1 MKLTMASTIAP
12 RPGPPNEQTSARVLH
27 PIYQALDTHN
37 YTKTLKLTSAAP
49 QNEWDIV
56 RALRVHALGRSG
68 KRREALVLLWEV
80 IVKNVVLPG
89 SADDGIVKGPED
101 VWSELYEKI
110 ASISDANDLVND
122 ASNNTGLKIQQL
134 DAVQRLDTYAFAP
147 VVKASS
153 TAEIAPKAPAKAP
166 ADSSGK
172 STSAKSKGKVSK
184 SKGGN
189 TSKGKAT
196 SKNIFFPPVTDE
208 TVLNTLA
215 VTLRIEGMLDTLSEM
230 FFQAME
236 CGTDEHVLEEAVCV
250 HFQASCDCIELKI
263 TGDEI
268 KATDEDVMWKLQSHL
283 PKLQTLLNLTKYY
296 ERMQSSS
303 LQLAKISSESLH
315 FQWTAVSSLWYS
327 EGLQQLVTI
336 LETFHSVLGSMDDSN
351 EEVKRIRESVTNMV
365 GIQEVDELFFKCQKM
380 KQKLA
385 LLPRLAESLSTR
397 MVSNPGGNV
406 SENDWDVYL
415 ETLLVQGKKDEALK
429 VLETV
434 ECTPMLMDGADKS
447 LTGVL
452 PLIDDENT
460 IETHVGSILPYTQ
473 RKKLERIASLSL
485 EMSRHE
491 QAEVCYRE
499 LLGCFPDQWTY
510 WLGLVDAC
518 IAGEQDFEEG
528 WNKCR
533 SYAEEVIAKDTQKHS
548 LRGPHLFLVQLAS
561 LNVKRTNVTGEE
573 MKQTLASLREAI
585 CNYGEKFAPLA
596 SCCFA
601 DIRPY
606 LCTLSKTSRS
616 EEFDNPIPNDVKFLL
631 EWAKAMWRDN
641 AQAADDSSQS
651 EVELSHDE
659 VRNRRAKL
667 RAFIFAI
674 QFVYSLAVEF
684 EVSTLQLLEEYA
696 PENNQ
701 IALEWR
707 SSLTY
712 LPGVA
717 PKDGGQK
724 EVLPGDELVLLLTQ
738 KLQKTASTEVSDS
751 LATPLLEAAALLEE
765 AMDYSPYNPHL
776 KIAAVGVY
784 LQLGASH
791 RALSIYQGM
800 GVKQIQIDSCSYLIL
815 PSLVNGGLYTSAARL
830 SSSILRLHSSTSKDI
845 KDFASKALQNGN
857 LFKAREMST
866 FQRVKMR
873 PSSQL
878 LYSKGVV
885 MDCASLL
892 NPNDLEEIS
901 SDEQISS
908 VKLGTEKGLCGNVDD
923 ITRSEQIAADSS
935 SFFNAPF
942 IIHEAANAASVDACV
957 YSDNRDMDI
966 NYFEILHRRQHLT
979 QSEMF
984 TNSIHKG
991 HTQGLLVR
999 AVMAVEAAKA
1009 PKKGK
1014 VPKAT
1019 EEIVYRCRSL
1029 TRALARA
1036 RHFLQGSDDADSIDR
1051 SLFQVFSSLC
1061 DVIGV
1066 VILGDAGEESDTL
1079 VNRENAAVR
1088 LLEAAILHVKKAQA
1102 MVNSSEDS
1110 RGALVCKLLPTCI
1123 VPIYTMIETTA
1134 RLFSL
1139 FGWGKRKRLTK
1150 AAAGALANLTV
1161 SCRSLISDLLEAMK
1175 NYRCFEYDVSHETLL
1190 VGEDGIKRVV
1200 HEVTQ
1205 SRKMT
1210 RDRVDPYFDQMMID
1224 LTSYEADD

>member
-1 MKLTMASTIAP
+1 
-12 RPGPPNEQTSARVLH
+12 
-27 PIYQALDTHN
+27 
-37 YTKTLKLTSAAP
+37 
-49 QNEWDIV
+49 V

-80 IVKNVVLPG
+80 VVKNVVLPG
-89 SADDGIVKGPED
+89 SEDDGLIKKSEE
-101 VWSELYEKI
+101 VWSELFEKI
-110 ASISDANDLVND
+110 ASISDANDLLND
-122 ASNNTGLKIQQL
+122 SSNNIGLHIQPL
-134 DAVQRLDTYAFAP
+134 DAVQRLDTHAFAP
-147 VVKASS
+147 VVIASPNAES
-153 TAEIAPKAPAKAP
+153 TAKAAATP
-166 ADSSGK
+166 SGK
-172 STSAKSKGKVSK
+172 STSAKSKGKASK
-184 SKGGN
+184 SKGST

-196 SKNIFFPPVTDE
+196 SKNVFFPPVTDE

-215 VTLRIEGMLDTLSEM
+215 VTLRLEGMLDTVSEM

-236 CGTDEHVLEEAVCV
+236 SGSDEHVLEEAVCV
-250 HFQASCDCIELKI
+250 HFQAACDCTELKI

-268 KATDEDVMWKLQSHL
+268 NASDEDALWKLQSHL
-283 PKLQTLLNLTKYY
+283 PKLQTILNLTKYY

-327 EGLQQLVTI
+327 EGLQQLVAI
-336 LETFHSVLGSMDDSN
+336 LEMFHTVLGSMDGSN
-351 EEVKRIRESVTNMV
+351 EEVKHIKESVTNMV
-365 GIQEVDELFFKCQKM
+365 GIQEVNELSSKCQKM

-397 MVSNPGGNV
+397 MVSKPDGNV

-429 VLETV
+429 VLEAI
-434 ECTPMLMDGADKS
+434 ECTPMRMDGADKS

-485 EMSRHE
+485 ELSRYE
-491 QAEVCYRE
+491 QAEECYRE

-518 IAGEQDFEEG
+518 ITQEQGIEEG

-533 SYAEEVIAKDTQKHS
+533 SYAEEVIANDTQKHS
-548 LRGPHLFLVQLAS
+548 LRGPHLFLVELAS
-561 LNVKRTNVTGEE
+561 LKVKRSNGPSEEIEKNLAYLRGE
-573 MKQTLASLREAI
+573 I
-585 CNYGEKFAPLA
+585 CKYSEKFAPLA

-606 LCTLSKTSRS
+606 LCILSKASCPEGAGS
-616 EEFDNPIPNDVKFLL
+616 PISNDLKLLL
-631 EWAKAMWRDN
+631 EWAKVMWSDN
-641 AQAADDSSQS
+641 SQAVDNSSQS

-659 VRNRRAKL
+659 ARERRAKL
-667 RAFIFAI
+667 RAYIFAI
-674 QFVYSLAVEF
+674 QFVYCLAAEC
-684 EVSTLQLLEEYA
+684 EQLTLQLLEEYA
-696 PENNQ
+696 PANKE

-724 EVLPGDELVLLLTQ
+724 EVLPGDELVLLMSQ
-738 KLQKTASTEVSDS
+738 NLQKTASTKASDS
-751 LATPLLEAAALLEE
+751 SAMPLLEAAALLEE
-765 AMDYSPYNPHL
+765 AMDHSPYNPHL
-776 KIAAVGVY
+776 KIASMGVY

-791 RALSIYQGM
+791 RALSIYQEM
-800 GVKQIQIDSCSYLIL
+800 GVKQIQMDSCAYLIL
-815 PSLVNGGLYTSAARL
+815 PSLITGGLYTSAVRL

-845 KDFASKALQNGN
+845 KDFASKALQNGY

-866 FQRVKMR
+866 FQRAKMR
-873 PSSQL
+873 PSLQL

-892 NPNDLEEIS
+892 NANDFEEIS
-901 SDEQISS
+901 SGEQISS
-908 VKLGTEKGLCGNVDD
+908 VKLGTEKGLCGGDED
-923 ITRSEQIAADSS
+923 IVRSEQIAIDSS
-935 SFFNAPF
+935 SYFNAPCV
-942 IIHEAANAASVDACV
+942 IHEAANATSDDVCV

-966 NYFEILHRRQHLT
+966 NYFEILHRKQHLT
-979 QSEMF
+979 QTEMV
-984 TNSIHKG
+984 TDSLLKG
-991 HTQGLLVR
+991 HTHGLLVR
-999 AVMAVEAAKA
+999 AVIAVEAAKA

-1014 VPKAT
+1014 APKST
-1019 EEIVYRCRSL
+1019 EEIAYRCQSL
-1029 TRALARA
+1029 TRALAKA
-1036 RHFLQGSDDADSIDR
+1036 THCSLGSLDADSIDESMR
-1051 SLFQVFSSLC
+1051 KVFSSLC

-1066 VILGDAGEESDTL
+1066 VIIGDAGTESDTL
-1079 VNRENAAVR
+1079 LGRENAAVR
-1088 LLEAAILHVKKAQA
+1088 LLEAAVLSVNKAQTSF
-1102 MVNSSEDS
+1102 NSGGDA
-1110 RGALVCKLLPTCI
+1110 RGALVCHLLPNCI

-1150 AAAGALANLTV
+1150 AAAGALACLAL
-1161 SCRSLISDLLEAMK
+1161 SFRSLVSDLLQAMTTH
-1175 NYRCFEYDVSHETLL
+1175 RRVEYGVGNETPL
-1190 VGEDGIKRVV
+1190 VGEDGLNRVV
-1200 HEVTQ
+1200 NEINL
-1205 SRKMT
+1205 SREMT
-1210 RDRVDPYFDQMMID
+1210 KDRVDPFLDQMRID
-1224 LTSYEADD
+1224 LTSYEEEE

>member
-1 MKLTMASTIAP
+1 M
-12 RPGPPNEQTSARVLH
+12 
-27 PIYQALDTHN
+27 
-37 YTKTLKLTSAAP
+37 TSAAP
-49 QNEWDIV
+49 QSEWDIV
-56 RALRVHALGRSG
+56 RALRVHALSRSG

-89 SADDGIVKGPED
+89 SEENDIVKKPEE

-122 ASNNTGLKIQQL
+122 VSNNIGLKIQQL

-147 VVKASS
+147 VVTASS
-153 TAEIAPKAPAKAP
+153 DAEIAPNASAT
-166 ADSSGK
+166 SSGK

-184 SKGGN
+184 SKGSN

-196 SKNIFFPPVTDE
+196 SKNVFFPPVTDE

-236 CGTDEHVLEEAVCV
+236 CGSDEHVLEEAVCI

-268 KATDEDVMWKLQSHL
+268 NATDEDVLWKMQSHL

-327 EGLQQLVTI
+327 EGLQQLVAI
-336 LETFHSVLGSMDDSN
+336 LEMFHSVFCSMDDSN
-351 EEVKRIRESVTNMV
+351 EGMKHIRESVTNMV
-365 GIQEVDELFFKCQKM
+365 GIQEVDELSSKCQKM

-397 MVSNPGGNV
+397 MVSKPDGNV

-429 VLETV
+429 VLETI
-434 ECTPMLMDGADKS
+434 ECTPMLMDGEDKS

-533 SYAEEVIAKDTQKHS
+533 SYAEEVIANDTQKHS
-548 LRGPHLFLVQLAS
+548 MRGPHLFLVELAS
-561 LNVKRTNVTGEE
+561 LKVKNTNAPGEE
-573 MKQTLASLREAI
+573 MKQNLASLREEI
-585 CNYGEKFAPLA
+585 CKYGEKFAPLA
-596 SCCFA
+596 SCSFA

-606 LCTLSKTSRS
+606 LCNLSKASRS
-616 EEFDNPIPNDVKFLL
+616 EDLGNPISDDVKLML
-631 EWAKAMWRDN
+631 EWAKAMWTDN
-641 AQAADDSSQS
+641 SQAVDDSSES
-651 EVELSHDE
+651 EVELSNVV

-674 QFVYSLAVEF
+674 EFVYSLAAEF
-684 EVSTLQLLEEYA
+684 EGSTLQLLEEFA
-696 PENNQ
+696 PTKKQ

-738 KLQKTASTEVSDS
+738 NLQKTALTEASDS
-751 LATPLLEAAALLEE
+751 LATPLLEAAAILEE

-776 KIAAVGVY
+776 KIAALGVY

-815 PSLVNGGLYTSAARL
+815 PSLINGGLYTSAVRL

-878 LYSKGVV
+878 LYAKGVV
-885 MDCASLL
+885 MDCAALL
-892 NPNDLEEIS
+892 NANDLEEMS
-901 SDEQISS
+901 SDEEISS
-908 VKLGTEKGLCGNVDD
+908 VKLGTEKGLCGDADD
-923 ITRSEQIAADSS
+923 ITRSEQIATDSS
-935 SFFNAPF
+935 SYFNAPY
-942 IIHEAANAASVDACV
+942 IIHEAANATSDDVCV

-984 TNSIHKG
+984 TDSVHKG

-1014 VPKAT
+1014 VPKST
-1019 EEIVYRCRSL
+1019 EEIVYRCQSL

-1036 RHFLQGSDDADSIDR
+1036 RHCLQGSDDADSIDQ
-1051 SLFQVFSSLC
+1051 SLFKIFSSLC

-1066 VILGDAGEESDTL
+1066 VILGDAGKESDTL

-1088 LLEAAILHVKKAQA
+1088 LLEAAILKVKKAQA
-1102 MVNSSEDS
+1102 MINSSEDS
-1110 RGALVCKLLPTCI
+1110 RGALVCQLLPTCI
-1123 VPIYTMIETTA
+1123 LPIYTMIETTA

-1150 AAAGALANLTV
+1150 VAAGALANLAV

-1175 NYRCFEYDVSHETLL
+1175 KYRCLEYEVSNETLL

-1200 HEVTQ
+1200 HEITQ

-1210 RDRVDPYFDQMMID
+1210 RDRVDPFFDQMMIG
-1224 LTSYEADD
+1224 LTSYEAEE